1 MGKRKATDKD
11 QTASKDKMDVDGE
24 DSGSEDVRFITPQQR
39 SSTQANTRTQD
50 ESILNVDFEFF
61 DPQPDVDFHGLKTL
75 LRQLFDV
82 DNQLFDL
89 SELSDMI
96 LAQPLLGST
105 VKCEGN
111 ESDPFAFLT
120 VLNLHQHREKAVIR
134 ELTKYLLARSAT
146 VSKDHHDSLQTL
158 VDASTSQSQVG
169 LILTERFINMPAQLV
184 PPMYNMLLEEM
195 DWALEEKEPYQ
206 FSHYLIISK
215 TYTEVDSKL
224 DAEEDRPGKKAKKA
238 AAKKEVET
246 FFFHAE
252 DEVLKRFAAASW
264 AFEYE
269 KVGEDGAS
277 DAKRA
282 FQEAGVRPQG
292 LALLIEGAKF
302 KDAVKAV
309 EEYLGGG
316 GEVA

>member
-1 MGKRKATDKD
+1 
-11 QTASKDKMDVDGE
+11 MDIDGE
-24 DSGSEDVRFITPQQR
+24 DSGSDD
-39 SSTQANTRTQD
+39 ND
-50 ESILNVDFEFF
+50 SILNVDFEFF

-82 DNQLFDL
+82 DNDLFDL

-120 VLNLHQHREKAVIR
+120 VLNMHQHREKAVIQ
-134 ELTKYLLARSAT
+134 ELTKYLLSRSAT
-146 VSKDHHDSLQTL
+146 VSQQQHDQLKTL
-158 VDASTSQSQVG
+158 LDPQSEAQVG

-206 FSHYLIISK
+206 FSHYLIVSK

-238 AAKKEVET
+238 AAKKDAET
-246 FFFHAE
+246 FYFHAE
-252 DEVLKRFAAASW
+252 DEVLKRNALTSW
-264 AFEYE
+264 AFEYQ
-269 KVGEDGAS
+269 KQGEDGAS

-292 LALLIEGAKF
+292 LAMLIEGGKF
-302 KDAVKAV
+302 KDSVKAV
-309 EEYLGGG
+309 GEYLGSGT
-316 GEVA
+316 EAA